1 MLPRTAAVFV
11 AALLAL
17 GGARAADQAPAG
29 GVRYRDDRMSVDL
42 QGVPLADVIDELGR
56 QSGAAIRGNVCRS
69 RELSLTFDEV
79 PLPQALER
87 VLGEQNF
94 TLRYGSGG
102 QLEAVDLLGEPGPLL
117 STPAA
122 TSETGS
128 AASLQSRGPG
138 GGGAPTIGQ
147 GARAAGL
154 SVSVLGGPAANGQA
168 GAPGS
173 PSAVGGS
180 QTTAQGQQQ
189 QELSDAELQQRIRR
203 SLLNSLGSMDDTSL
217 AALMDTPE
225 GRRIQALLQYYA
237 DHHVGST
244 RQQQAAGI
252 IQRLP
257 NAPAPA
263 PAPGSPSHH
272 AWH

>member
-1 MLPRTAAVFV
+1 MLPRTVTVFV

-168 GAPGS
+168 GASGS
-173 PSAVGGS
+173 PAVVGGGGS
-180 QTTAQGQQQ
+180 LQTTAQGQQQ
-189 QELSDAELQQRIRR
+189 QEQALSDAELEQRI
-203 SLLNSLGSMDDTSL
+203 
-217 AALMDTPE
+217 
-225 GRRIQALLQYYA
+225 
-237 DHHVGST
+237 
-244 RQQQAAGI
+244 
-252 IQRLP
+252 
-257 NAPAPA
+257 
-263 PAPGSPSHH
+263 
-272 AWH
+272 